1 MPAIATA
8 SRPELCQIYTKHAG
22 RRKRNRVTGWHKE
35 DIVVSTLLLFWLAF
49 ATQSTASD
57 LSLHTRV
64 ATVSTLF
71 FFLLF
76 FFLVLLLPSD
86 RDLNTNKLLTRLCLD
101 SARFPP

>member
-71 FFLLF
+71 FSFYFSFLCSCY
-76 FFLVLLLPSD
+76 LLIGI
-86 RDLNTNKLLTRLCLD
+86 
-101 SARFPP
+101 